1 MYYHAVCTSPL
12 GEIGL
17 VCSESALVALWLPG
31 QREFTGETV
40 SEDHPVLNRSI
51 RWLERYF
58 SGQAPDPNELPLELH
73 GSPFQKLCWELLLQI
88 PYGTTTTYGA
98 IARQIARERGVDHMS
113 CRAVGGAVGHN
124 PISLIVPCHRVM
136 GSDGRLT
143 GYGGGIERKVALLRL
158 EGVEVNPD
166 RP

>member
-58 SGQAPDPNELPLELH
+58 AGQAPDPNELPLELQ
-73 GSPFQKLCWELLLQI
+73 GSPFQTLCWELLLQI
-88 PYGTTTTYGA
+88 PYGTSRTYGDLA
-98 IARQIARERGVDHMS
+98 KDAAKKLGIPKMS
-113 CRAVGGAVGHN
+113 PQAVGRAVGAN
-124 PISLIVPCHRVM
+124 PIAIIVPCHRCL
-136 GSDGRLT
+136 GSGGALT
-143 GYGGGIERKVALLRL
+143 GYAGGLHLKRQLLSLERIPYK
-158 EGVEVNPD
+158 ETP
-166 RP
+166 